1 MSFKSYKNPLMA
13 ADYFHPESSQSNLAA
28 KWFDAQ
34 TDFAAASMLQNYQ
47 AEVSA
52 VVAIVTEAL
61 VVADCFVIAAEH
73 LWVGLLE

>member
-28 KWFDAQ
+28 KWF
-34 TDFAAASMLQNYQ
+34 AAASMLQNYQ
-47 AEVSA
+47 AEASA

-61 VVADCFVIAAEH
+61 AVADCFVIAAEH